1 MVDTSETVETVETTE
16 SLEKRETKKADEQTI
31 IGKILGWFFGI
42 IFCIFIFSVFDK
54 EIGAFGFGLTVIGV
68 LLLPPVNMNL
78 RRKYQ
83 NFVRLHHGEKYSLN
97 IINLGYASMKFVFA
111 LVLLIVLSSFV
122 ADDTNSTNNSSS
134 NSKQPAN
141 VSQNQAQKQQET
153 KPEPKVSL
161 EFRNALIKAET
172 YSQTMHMSKRGIYD
186 QLVSDYGEQFP
197 ADAAQYAVNNVK
209 ADFKLNALEKAKT
222 YQSQMSMSK
231 KAIYDQLISEYG
243 EKFTPQEAQYAID
256 HLND

>member
-97 IINLGYASMKFVFA
+97 IINLGYASMKIVFA
-111 LVLLIVLSSFV
+111 FIFLAILASFGTSNP
-122 ADDTNSTNNSSS
+122 ADNSNTNTAQPVKVTQENNVQVQ
-134 NSKQPAN
+134 NEKKSK
-141 VSQNQAQKQQET
+141 
-153 KPEPKVSL
+153 PKVSF

-172 YSQTMHMSKRGIYD
+172 YSETMHMSKRGIYD
-186 QLVSDYGEQFP
+186 QLVSEYGEQFP
-197 ADAAQYAVNNVK
+197 ADAAQYAIDNMK
-209 ADFKLNALEKAKT
+209 ADFKINALAKAKT
-222 YQSQMSMSK
+222 YQAEMNMSK
-231 KAIYDQLISEYG
+231 SAIYDQLISEYG